1 MDTQTLIT
9 LFIVAAA
16 AVLWFRQMFIAKAS
30 GCGACPQKCKT
41 GADNSSL
48 TQLDVGL
55 PRVDKQGRGPRR

>member
-16 AVLWFRQMFIAKAS
+16 AVLWFRQMFSAKAS
-30 GCGACPQKCKT
+30 GCGACPQKCKS
-41 GADNSSL
+41 GVENSSL

-55 PRVDKQGRGPRR
+55 PRVDKQGRRPRR